1 MENWRRF
8 TNEAKKS
15 PMGTITGEFEGGAD
29 TMNVRISSYRGKTL
43 ETEHFFGYKMKGGG
57 YAITHK
63 PSGRNIP
70 AGRGWGTKYGHKFDG
85 VYQAIQDL
93 EAANIP
99 GIELA
104 VPPQE
109 TLDAIMDVFRIDN
122 PYMTEQSEADLLR
135 DLAAKAEEREE
146 KEAEQ
151 EEESRRAAI
160 EAKRERTED
169 DIESDK

>member
-1 MENWRRF
+1 MKKLMENWRRF

-15 PMGTITGEFEGGAD
+15 RMGTITGEFEDGAS
-29 TMNVRISSYRGKTL
+29 TINVKISK
-43 ETEHFFGYKMKGGG
+43 ETEHFFVYKMKGGG

-70 AGRGWGTKYGHKFDG
+70 AGRGWGTKYGHKLSG

-109 TLDAIMDVFRIDN
+109 TLDAIVDVFRIDN

-146 KEAEQ
+146 KEAAQ